1 MQPFT
6 KLTSKVIPLSQ
17 NNIDTDQIIPARYL
31 KVTDKNG
38 LVEGLFSGWRY
49 RQDGHLDPDFPL
61 NQEIYQDAK
70 ILAAGDNFGCG
81 SSREHA
87 PWALAG
93 WGIRAVISTS
103 FADIFRNNALKNGL
117 LTVTVDPDVHNK
129 ILKMAADAPDQQLT
143 IDLTSQTLTLADG
156 ESHIFPIDS
165 FSKTC
170 MIEGVDQMGYLLKGL
185 PLIENFEQVNGL

>member
-70 ILAAGDNFGCG
+70 ILAAGDN
-81 SSREHA
+81 
-87 PWALAG
+87 L
-93 WGIRAVISTS
+93 
-103 FADIFRNNALKNGL
+103 
-117 LTVTVDPDVHNK
+117 
-129 ILKMAADAPDQQLT
+129 AADLLAN
-143 IDLTSQTLTLADG
+143 TL
-156 ESHIFPIDS
+156 H
-165 FSKTC
+165 
-170 MIEGVDQMGYLLKGL
+170 GL
-185 PLIENFEQVNGL
+185 